1 MNEQITITKVTAET
15 ILSHL
20 ADYLYYTDT
29 LDKETR
35 ALIAALDGLITALD
49 YENQYRSKIEEIQS
63 ANIKM
68 NQEFHA
74 RQAEKEAATN
84 D

>member
-1 MNEQITITKVTAET
+1 MEKIEISKTTAET
-15 ILSHL
+15 LLFHL
-20 ADYLYYTDT
+20 TDYLYYIDS

-35 ALIAALDGLITALD
+35 DNIAALGELITALD
-49 YENQYRSKIEEIQS
+49 YEDEYRAKVEEIQN

-68 NQEFHA
+68 NAEYAA
-74 RQAEKEAATN
+74 RRAEAATN

>member
-1 MNEQITITKVTAET
+1 MNNEKVEITKTTAET
-15 ILSHL
+15 ILFHL
-20 ADYLYYTDT
+20 TDYLYYIDS

-35 ALIAALDGLITALD
+35 ALVAALDGLITALD
-49 YENQYRSKIEEIQS
+49 YEDEHRAKVKEIEA

-74 RQAEKEAATN
+74 RQAEKAGE
-84 D
+84 

>member
-1 MNEQITITKVTAET
+1 MNNEKIEISKTTAET
-15 ILSHL
+15 ILFHL
-20 ADYLYYTDT
+20 TDYLYYVDS

-35 ALIAALDGLITALD
+35 NQIAALDELITALD
-49 YENQYRSKIEEIQS
+49 YEDEYRAKVEEIQT

-74 RQAEKEAATN
+74 RREAEKAGE
-84 D
+84 

>member
-1 MNEQITITKVTAET
+1 MEKVEISKTTAKT
-15 ILSHL
+15 LLFHL
-20 ADYLYYTDT
+20 TDYLYYTDT

-35 ALIAALDGLITALD
+35 ANIAALDELITALD
-49 YENQYRSKIEEIQS
+49 YEDEYREKIEEIQF

-74 RQAEKEAATN
+74 RREAEKAGE
-84 D
+84 

>member
-1 MNEQITITKVTAET
+1 MEKVEISKTTAEKIIFFMT
-15 ILSHL
+15 EF
-20 ADYLYYTDT
+20 LYYTDT

-35 ALIAALDGLITALD
+35 ANIAALDELITALD
-49 YENQYRSKIEEIQS
+49 YEDEYRAKVQEIQN

-68 NQEFHA
+68 NAEYAA
-74 RQAEKEAATN
+74 RRAEAATN

>member
-1 MNEQITITKVTAET
+1 MNETITINKTTAET
-15 ILSHL
+15 ILL
-20 ADYLYYTDT
+20 FMTDYLYYTDR

-35 ALIAALDGLITALD
+35 AQIAALDELITALD
-49 YENQYRSKIEEIQS
+49 YEEQYRAKVEEIEN

-74 RQAEKEAATN
+74 RQAEKAAN
-84 D
+84 

>member
-1 MNEQITITKVTAET
+1 MTEQITISKVTAET
-15 ILSHL
+15 ILFHL
-20 ADYLYYTDT
+20 TDYLYYTNV

-49 YENQYRSKIEEIQS
+49 YEDEHRAKVKEIED

-74 RQAEKEAATN
+74 RKAEKAGE
-84 D
+84 

>member
-1 MNEQITITKVTAET
+1 MNNERITISKATAET
-15 ILSHL
+15 ILNHL

-35 ALIAALDGLITALD
+35 DNIAALDQLITALD
-49 YENQYRSKIEEIQS
+49 YEDEYRAKIEEIQT

-68 NQEFHA
+68 NAEFHA
-74 RQAEKEAATN
+74 RRAEAGE
-84 D
+84 